1 MSMLS
6 SLYALHGE
14 KIHRARDLSRGKN
27 ADKPVDIR
35 AKVVTEG
42 NKASRRTDVMQRG
55 DLGEAGKRLE
65 GYVRFYLPQSNIG
78 SIAALC
84 RDADNSPHET
94 SLAGLTEPLTMAP

>member
-1 MSMLS
+1 
-6 SLYALHGE
+6 
-14 KIHRARDLSRGKN
+14 
-27 ADKPVDIR
+27 
-35 AKVVTEG
+35 
-42 NKASRRTDVMQRG
+42 MQRG